1 MTEIPTGTD
10 SAVRQ
15 GRQLVPSGIDWR
27 RPEVGLLIVNL
38 VLFVILAFIAP
49 HFLSEL
55 NLLNVLRQASFVG
68 IVACGMTLV
77 IISAEID
84 VSVGSAV
91 ALASATL
98 GVLATNLGVPVF
110 LAAALVIAGAG
121 LIGAGAGWVSV
132 RFAIPSF
139 IVTLALFTSYRGL
152 ALWLTNAFPV
162 PIRDEGFLRL
172 GGFIGAIPI
181 SALVMLGAFVVFGL
195 IAKRTVFGR
204 SVYAVGGNAE
214 SARLSGISVSGVK
227 ISVFAITGA
236 LAGVVGVLLS
246 ARLGSGNA
254 GIAVGF
260 EFAVI
265 AAVIIGGTS
274 LYGGRGTLA
283 GTFLGVMFV
292 ALLQNGMVL
301 LDINPFVQQI
311 VRGAAVLI
319 AVLISQARGT
329 WK

>member
-110 LAAALVIAGAG
+110 LAAALVIAGAS

>member
-1 MTEIPTGTD
+1 MTKIPTRTD

>member
-181 SALVMLGAFVVFGL
+181 SALIMLGAFVVFGL